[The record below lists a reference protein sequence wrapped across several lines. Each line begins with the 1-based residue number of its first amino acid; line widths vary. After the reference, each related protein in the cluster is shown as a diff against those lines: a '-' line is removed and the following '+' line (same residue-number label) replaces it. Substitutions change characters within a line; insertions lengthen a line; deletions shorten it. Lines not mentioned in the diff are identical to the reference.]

1 MANNTPKTICIFGG
15 TGFLGRHI
23 VQDLARLGYRI
34 KIATRIPESAYFLK
48 PYGDVGQIAPIQC
61 GYDEAS
67 VTRAIQG
74 SDVVINLVGILF
86 EKGKSKFKKIH
97 TDYPAM
103 IAKICADKKVN
114 QFIHISALGVDKSL
128 SKYGKSK
135 LAGEAAVL
143 SAYPK
148 ATILRPSIVFG
159 PDDGFFNMF
168 AKMSTIAP
176 ALPLI
181 GGGTT
186 KFQPVFVGD
195 IAQSIANLIA
205 SKLPNNEKSQGK
217 IYELGGPD
225 IETFKEL
232 LERLSETTGRKRA
245 LISIPMPIAKVQAAF
260 MSLAPKPIL
269 TMDQVVSLKTD
280 NIVQEGALT
289 LQDLG
294 VEATAMETILPTYL
308 ACYRRG
314 GPFGDNKAA

>member
-1 MANNTPKTICIFGG
+1 MANNAPKTICIFGG

-23 VQDLARLGYRI
+23 VQDLARQGCRI

-67 VTRAIQG
+67 ITQAIQG

-86 EKGKSKFKKIH
+86 EKGKVKFKKIH
-97 TDYPAM
+97 TDYPAL
-103 IAKICADKKVN
+103 IAKICNDQKIG
-114 QFIHISALGVDKSL
+114 QFIHVSALGVDKSI

-135 LAGEAAVL
+135 LAGEQAVL

-168 AKMSTIAP
+168 AKMSIITP

-195 IAQSIANLIA
+195 IAKGMVSLVTN
-205 SKLPNNEKSQGK
+205 KLPNNEKAQGK

-225 IETFKEL
+225 VETFKEL
-232 LERLSETTGRKRA
+232 LERLAEATGRKRA
-245 LISIPMPIAKVQAAF
+245 LVSIPMPIAKVQAAF
-260 MSLAPKPIL
+260 MGLMPKPML
-269 TMDQVVSLKTD
+269 TIDQVKSLKTD
-280 NIVQEGALT
+280 NVVQDGALT
-289 LQDLG
+289 LHDLG
-294 VEATAMETILPTYL
+294 VKPTAMETILPTYL